1 MVLEHLGKL
10 HPFEQALVYLLALGP
25 LLLLATV
32 IVISRR
38 HHDDEEDAEE

>member
-10 HPFEQALVYLLALGP
+10 HPVEQVLVYLLALGP

-38 HHDDEEDAEE
+38 HDDDEDAEE